1 MCVLCIHI
9 CMGMHRVMSLQL
21 VSCILSEFALQQG
34 HQYRQSNNF
43 CHFLDNTTDV
53 QLCGYDL
60 FFRFKYVNTQVHLI
74 FIITQIHICIAM
86 QIQIETLGLSER
98 SFLSFVSRTI
108 LQMSVWQ
115 DWLFS
120 LARVYPSSTVDKEI
134 SSLVMELFRI
144 LLYHAIRLE
153 YGGWRVWIDT
163 LSILHT
169 RVGCEKH
176 KRRYPRGVKYQR
188 DENLALSLLKIQ
200 KLVKINVLLN
210 Y

>member
-1 MCVLCIHI
+1 
-9 CMGMHRVMSLQL
+9 
-21 VSCILSEFALQQG
+21 
-34 HQYRQSNNF
+34 
-43 CHFLDNTTDV
+43 
-53 QLCGYDL
+53 
-60 FFRFKYVNTQVHLI
+60 
-74 FIITQIHICIAM
+74 
-86 QIQIETLGLSER
+86 
-98 SFLSFVSRTI
+98 
-108 LQMSVWQ
+108 MSVWQ

-176 KRRYPRGVKYQR
+176 KRRYPRGVKY
-188 DENLALSLLKIQ
+188 
-200 KLVKINVLLN
+200 
-210 Y
+210 